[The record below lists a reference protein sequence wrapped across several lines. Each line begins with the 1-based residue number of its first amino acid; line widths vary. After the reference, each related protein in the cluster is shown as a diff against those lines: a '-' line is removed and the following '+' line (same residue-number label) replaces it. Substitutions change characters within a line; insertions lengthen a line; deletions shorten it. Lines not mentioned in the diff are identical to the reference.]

1 MAEQVGAAG
10 AMPAGQVLDLLAAL
24 IDKSLVTLDAEVDGN
39 ARYRLL
45 DTIKEYATD
54 RLTAS
59 GEGPA
64 LRLQHRGYMLRQAE
78 QVVEQAFAR
87 GDPPGP
93 ERGAMYHRRAAERPT
108 YPAALSRCAER

>member
-1 MAEQVGAAG
+1 MAEQVCADGAVPG
-10 AMPAGQVLDLLAAL
+10 GQVLDLLAAL

-45 DTIKEYATD
+45 DTIKEYAAD

-64 LRLQHRGYMLRQAE
+64 LRLRHRGYLLWQAA
-78 QVVEQAFAR
+78 QAVEQAF
-87 GDPPGP
+87 PPAHPPWPGQ
-93 ERGAMYHRRAAERPT
+93 
-108 YPAALSRCAER
+108 AALFPR